1 MGRITQEYGNTI
13 LKDSSR
19 NEYLIDRMT
28 KLADRTIWAIGKQ
41 LECGIFKPDA
51 YEMKFLLDGEVVES
65 KKTLSMKGKIDR
77 IDICEDDN
85 NIYVRIVD
93 YKSGKSDFDLLRT
106 YYGLKLQLIMYMKA
120 AKHIEQLRNNGK
132 NIIPRSVIF

>member
-65 KKTLSMKGKIDR
+65 KNAVNERKDR
-77 IDICEDDN
+77 QN
-85 NIYVRIVD
+85 
-93 YKSGKSDFDLLRT
+93 
-106 YYGLKLQLIMYMKA
+106 
-120 AKHIEQLRNNGK
+120 
-132 NIIPRSVIF
+132 